1 MLRGAFCA
9 DTAKGETMKYRDN
22 MTAQELERFMAE
34 VKALNAAYA
43 AADACAAAATHDA
56 LNAEPVPDEWED
68 ENETLRRAALD
79 HRGRP

>member
-9 DTAKGETMKYRDN
+9 DTVKGETMKYRDN

-34 VKALNAAYA
+34 VNALNAAY
-43 AADACAAAATHDA
+43 AAAATHDA

>member
-1 MLRGAFCA
+1 
-9 DTAKGETMKYRDN
+9 MKYRDN
-22 MTAQELERFMAE
+22 MTAQELAQFMAE
-34 VKALNAAYA
+34 VDALNAAYA
-43 AADACAAAATHDA
+43 AAERDA